1 MLAPAHAAHLREQ
14 LRQAICWR
22 VSPLPPSIFT
32 YVFPK
37 HANLANLTP
46 SPGNYEPPPCEF
58 DNVYINLTATS
69 TGVQFDRLATMWLG
83 DVEVWRTSTPEP
95 TSEPGIVW
103 YFLKDMTSYLSLW
116 KKKQTLIFDLGNL
129 INDKYTGPFEVTLEA
144 TFFQSRQKASNQ
156 VSHRPA
162 DLIVPVSAKRCSK
175 GASSAFV
182 FPNTKA
188 EAKVKLPRNVGS
200 AILTVAATGQASEE
214 FWWSNLPQSAVNYF
228 DYNNGDELPG
238 LGSFR
243 EVRVLI
249 DGLEAGFAW
258 PFPVVFTGGISPPLH
273 RPMVGLEAFDL
284 RESEVDITPWLGVL
298 SDGKDHTI
306 SMELFGVTDKDGN
319 DKPGLVHAGSN
330 WVLSGKIFVWLDSK
344 ALAPSGLP
352 QISLGGMEYK
362 ADVIEL
368 GPTEFHYTQSISRQ
382 ITVTS
387 TILPEKGDPVPL
399 EWSQTYSMTNNGKI
413 KSSGYYQQA
422 KSSYVGRGISKRGME
437 QTLATHFRYPINTT
451 YHYQSPDGQNSLS
464 LDATL
469 SQGLDL
475 AVTLGRSP
483 FATGLAPFFD
493 RLQKGVTGSML
504 HAQRDGRAYFLQ
516 SPGRS
521 IGAGQTSQ
529 QYQLM
534 SQGSGLQGSNPLDNP
549 GPVLYERST
558 MVANETT
565 VRDKKVVRGKTS
577 IMSQPLGPEV
587 DTVSGEPSVF
597 APMSLDRVGGTNIFF
612 SKEHTNMASG

>member
-1 MLAPAHAAHLREQ
+1 MVHLLSILATAARAEFFQINGTIHQFKHPAMRLAYTLFVVALASAELLSPAH
-14 LRQAICWR
+14 WR
-22 VSPLPPSIFT
+22 DRV
-32 YVFPK
+32 VNQ
-37 HANLANLTP
+37 HNLLEPQQRP
-46 SPGNYEPPPCEF
+46 SPKPLECFQVTSPIDTPRGLAVGDRIVEKHETLPSCSHRLMQHTFGNSYGKPFVGNYEPPPCEF

-103 YFLKDMTSYLSLW
+103 HFLKDMTSYLSLW
-116 KKKQTLIFDLGNL
+116 KKKQRFIFDLGNL
-129 INDKYTGPFEVTLEA
+129 INDK
-144 TFFQSRQKASNQ
+144 K
-156 VSHRPA
+156 PA
-162 DLIVPVSAKRCSK
+162 PWKSLWKPPSSSL

-182 FPNTKA
+182 FPDTKA

-214 FWWSNLPQSAVNYF
+214 FWWSNVPQSAVNYF

-273 RPMVGLEAFDL
+273 RPMVGLEPLIFE
-284 RESEVDITPWLGVL
+284 RV
-298 SDGKDHTI
+298 
-306 SMELFGVTDKDGN
+306 SMEVFGVTDKDGN

-330 WVLSGKIFVWLDSK
+330 WVLSGKIFAWLDSK
-344 ALAPSGLP
+344 ALAPSALP

-368 GPTEFHYTQSISRQ
+368 GPTEFYYTH
-382 ITVTS
+382 
-387 TILPEKGDPVPL
+387 
-399 EWSQTYSMTNNGKI
+399 
-413 KSSGYYQQA
+413 
-422 KSSYVGRGISKRGME
+422 YVGRGISKRGME
-437 QTLATHFRYPINTT
+437 RTLATHFRYPINTT

-464 LDATL
+464 LEATL
-469 SQGLDL
+469 SQGLNL

-504 HAQRDGRAYFLQ
+504 HARRDGRAYFLQ

-521 IGAGQTSQ
+521 VGAGQTSQ

-549 GPVLYERST
+549 GPILYERST

-565 VRDKKVVRGKTS
+565 VRDKEVVRGKTS
-577 IMSQPLGPEV
+577 IMSQPLGLEV

-612 SKEHTNMASG
+612 SKEHTNMARG